1 MEQGLA
7 DHHHHSLDQLLGDGG
22 TAVAFDP
29 SNPLHLLQPLLP
41 LSPRTQHQHQHQHLL
56 SQGSTAAL
64 LRSHSLI
71 GGGWGSSG
79 SHAPPGGG
87 LGPLDHLLPLHT
99 LQSMQANQPYGLL
112 GLSADKPLPS
122 YVIGMAGGAGQLEAP
137 TADQDVGMTASDF
150 GGGGGGDWQAL
161 GFFLQQLPSHA
172 LLHTHPDQQAAAFM
186 VESPGHHPQGEEEE
200 ERAPDTSGQPDPA
213 LASAACDF
221 PAIEEIAGTVPPH
234 TAPQAA
240 AGAPRTA
247 RRARKR
253 PAGTGQPA
261 AAAAPAG
268 AAAGRSRGPCRQVLR
283 EDEEESSE
291 EEEEQ
296 PDADAQQSWSSE
308 EEQARQRKRRK
319 RSPAAGAGL
328 HRRRAAEGTTGPDGG
343 GTGSEGG
350 AKAER
355 SSRFRGVSRH
365 RRSGRYEANIWVKEL
380 GKQMYLGGYEQEELA
395 AEAYDI
401 AAIKANGRRVITNF
415 DIAKYDEVMDTID
428 SMPITDL
435 VMAVRRQS
443 NGFSRGSSSHRG
455 VVLHPTGRW
464 EARVGIPGSKHVYLG
479 LFQKEA
485 EAAVAY
491 DRSLVRLKG
500 QQAATNFPLSDYS
513 HQLAE
518 HLEMTA
524 RVDAKE
530 ARFLEIRETPGQFD
544 LWVKSGAASF
554 PDLAGLFPEEQPKGE
569 QQQQE
574 QEQGQEQGQEQ
585 ERCGRRR

>member
-7 DHHHHSLDQLLGDGG
+7 DHHHHSLDHLLGDGG
-22 TAVAFDP
+22 TAVASFDP

-41 LSPRTQHQHQHQHLL
+41 LSPRIQHQHQHQHLL

-64 LRSHSLI
+64 LRSHSLL

-79 SHAPPGGG
+79 SHAPPGAG

-99 LQSMQANQPYGLL
+99 LQSMQANPCGLL

-122 YVIGMAGGAGQLEAP
+122 YVIGMAGAAGQLEAP
-137 TADQDVGMTASDF
+137 SADQDVGMAASDF

-161 GFFLQQLPSHA
+161 GFLLHQLPSHA

-186 VESPGHHPQGEEEE
+186 VESPGHHHEQGEEEE

-213 LASAACDF
+213 LVPAADDS
-221 PAIEEIAGTVPPH
+221 PAIEALAGSVPPH
-234 TAPQAA
+234 TALQAA
-240 AGAPRTA
+240 AVAPRTA

-253 PAGTGQPA
+253 PAGAGQPA

-268 AAAGRSRGPCRQVLR
+268 AAAGRSRGACRQVLR

-291 EEEEQ
+291 EEEEA

-319 RSPAAGAGL
+319 AAGTGL
-328 HRRRAAEGTTGPDGG
+328 HRRRAAESTT
-343 GTGSEGG
+343 SLEGG

-415 DIAKYDEVMDTID
+415 DIARYDEVMDTIEH
-428 SMPITDL
+428 MPITDL

-455 VVLHPTGRW
+455 VVRHPTGRW

-574 QEQGQEQGQEQ
+574 QGQGQEQ
-585 ERCGRRR
+585 EQRGTRRQARK